1 MLTATEEFAKSPPHN
16 GLSTTHSSIFRM
28 ISCWMLD
35 GECLQ
40 VDVLSVLSGADTKEK
55 AKSRLEELH
64 KSPRS
69 GPQGGTHITVQ
80 HQKAW

>member
-1 MLTATEEFAKSPPHN
+1 
-16 GLSTTHSSIFRM
+16 M

-55 AKSRLEELH
+55 AKRAALKNFTNPHEVVH
-64 KSPRS
+64 KE
-69 GPQGGTHITVQ
+69 THTSLFSIKK
-80 HQKAW
+80 HGDHPPHFSLSLLL